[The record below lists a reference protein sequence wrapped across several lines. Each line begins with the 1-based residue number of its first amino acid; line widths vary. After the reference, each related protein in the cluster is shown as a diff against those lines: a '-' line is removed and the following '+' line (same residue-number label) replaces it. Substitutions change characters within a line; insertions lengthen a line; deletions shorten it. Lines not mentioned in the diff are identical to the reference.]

1 MAALL
6 VFAVGTLLARG
17 AFAETLWLHPDRD
30 PFQGT
35 LAGAL
40 DLFAAHGIPRQILQ
54 EQQRLY
60 AAGRCVRRRIG
71 NGEHIALMTFGSNRV
86 LPDVVAEVSLWP
98 GWAPRDA
105 TLCRVAA
112 QGSTY
117 ALVRPD
123 VCGNWSEERL
133 PPSAGSAPAAP
144 AAVEVPDANS
154 GLWPEAVGMSGTEG
168 GSESFLS
175 PAGFIA
181 PAAFSDGSGGDAP
194 DPVGLVVPAVLPDGP
209 AGDLPSPTGFVV
221 PAVSPDL
228 PEEGY
233 PSPKQPTP
241 TPPGSPPANVP
252 EPASGLLFGSALA
265 VFALTRRALHPQR
278 AERGMS
284 AAEMFSWRDT

>member
-1 MAALL
+1 GA
-6 VFAVGTLLARG
+6 LLARG

-40 DLFAAHGIPRQILQ
+40 DLFAARGIPRQILQ

-60 AAGRCVRRRIG
+60 AAGRCIRRRIG
-71 NGEHIALMTFGSNRV
+71 DGEHIALMTFGSNRV

-98 GWAPRDA
+98 DWAPRDA
-105 TLCRVAA
+105 TLCRAAA

-133 PPSAGSAPAAP
+133 PSSAGPAPAAP
-144 AAVEVPDANS
+144 A
-154 GLWPEAVGMSGTEG
+154 T
-168 GSESFLS
+168 
-175 PAGFIA
+175 
-181 PAAFSDGSGGDAP
+181 FSDGSGGDAP
-194 DPVGLVVPAVLPDGP
+194 DPVGLVPPAVLPDGP
-209 AGDLPSPTGFVV
+209 AGDLPSPIGFVV
-221 PAVSPDL
+221 PAVSSDP
-228 PEEGY
+228 PEGGY

-284 AAEMFSWRDT
+284 AAEMLSWRDTRHRHRVRRR